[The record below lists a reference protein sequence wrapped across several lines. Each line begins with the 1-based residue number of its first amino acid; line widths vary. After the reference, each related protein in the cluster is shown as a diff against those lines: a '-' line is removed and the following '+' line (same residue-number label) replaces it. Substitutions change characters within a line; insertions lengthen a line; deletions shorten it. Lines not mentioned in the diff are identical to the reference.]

1 MKSIQTRII
10 FIYWL
15 AAPSSQTMVIPVTA
29 VSVRNVYILDR
40 VSQSDNSNDP
50 ASHNC
55 VISVPQ
61 QRYSVL
67 TPQSTSQFPPAMTLP
82 VNKQIPLWKLH
93 RKG

>member
-1 MKSIQTRII
+1 MMKTWFLRCSFYASIILDNLRNIWKVSRII

-40 VSQSDNSNDP
+40 VSQSDNNNEH
-50 ASHNC
+50 ASHNR

-61 QRYSVL
+61 
-67 TPQSTSQFPPAMTLP
+67 
-82 VNKQIPLWKLH
+82 
-93 RKG
+93 